1 MPLLQERSN
10 TVLEASLRLG
20 VVRMSRMNEV
30 DRASIISI
38 THLDFQDFE
47 IRVRLKVNDKY
58 YTGVLELNE

>member
-1 MPLLQERSN
+1 
-10 TVLEASLRLG
+10 
-20 VVRMSRMNEV
+20 MSRMNEV